1 MKKYKYLILTG
12 LILVA
17 LLGLSAC
24 KPAGPATPSAVEIA
38 TRVAETQMAKAT
50 EMAVEQMAI
59 KLTELSKPT
68 NTPMPTATPM
78 LVPALA
84 QPTAMVGT
92 PAVSGTQTSAKPTTA
107 AATPNPATNQS
118 VKHWDKDGKCYFS
131 FEFMGDIGGV
141 QTGSTVKVGE
151 GNTKTWRIKN
161 TGTCAWSMDKKQ
173 GPDHFLYMQP
183 EGGYTLFYPN
193 GVNLTEVKLC
203 SNTSDDIQPGDTCD
217 VQVYFKALSE
227 GKFYDYW
234 NVMTPLKEFI
244 GYGPNGNWSLG
255 ISVSAAN

>member
-1 MKKYKYLILTG
+1 MKKYKILILTS

-50 EMAVEQMAI
+50 EMAFEQMTI

-78 LVPALA
+78 PMPTLA
-84 QPTAMVGT
+84 QPTAVVGT
-92 PAVSGTQTSAKPTTA
+92 PAAAGTQTNANPTTA
-107 AATPNPATNQS
+107 AATPNPAANQS
-118 VKHWDKDGKCYFS
+118 VKHWDKAGKCYFS
-131 FEFMGDIGGV
+131 FEFMGDTGAV
-141 QTGSTVKVGE
+141 QTGSTVKKDQTVI
-151 GNTKTWRIKN
+151 KQWRIKN
-161 TGTCAWSMDKKQ
+161 NGTCSWALNDTSD
-173 GPDHFLYMQP
+173 PDHLLYLKAESGNTLQ
-183 EGGYTLFYPN
+183 YTN
-193 GVNLTEVKLC
+193 GNNTPVIPLC
-203 SNTSDDIQPGDTCD
+203 YEESGPVVPGDTCT
-217 VQVYFKALSE
+217 VQVSFYAPSE

-234 NVMTPLKEFI
+234 NVMTPLGEFI
-244 GYGPNGNWSLG
+244 GYGPSGNWSLG